1 MELFKSLYE
10 EFCAYIKVGD
20 YMKNK
25 IIIYAVL
32 VLFLCSTAFG
42 QKLSPAQQ
50 ISDFDDLCSKLESVH
65 PDLYL
70 YQSKKEYE
78 NNKMKIKASM
88 TDSIR
93 ISDFYFKI
101 APFIANIKDGHS
113 MMLPPITSDFV
124 SYVKKDG
131 KTMPLRIK
139 AVENVFVVDYP
150 IVMNSG
156 FNEGDTIFSING
168 VDSKDILKKAY
179 DLWGSEKDNGI
190 KEAAVNTYLSLL
202 FWHMYRW
209 DDSYVFMVKH
219 GNTIEKKHLEGVPQS
234 MAMKV
239 RRERLS
245 KNKPESF
252 SCKFSSDYTQATLII
267 RNVYNEKALKEFC
280 DSVFKEINYRKIP
293 EIIIDMR
300 NNTGGSSQCVER
312 LISYFPHPEYVLYSK
327 SQIKVSTYSKAYN
340 KERHP
345 EIYSQICNIP
355 DGELFVVKESLIE
368 DNRKEANLYR
378 GKIIVLVNNKTY
390 SGASSF
396 AHVMNKLGIAS
407 VEGETGCPTVYFG
420 NFLPFTLPN
429 SKIDYYYITF
439 AKFYE

>member
-1 MELFKSLYE
+1 
-10 EFCAYIKVGD
+10 
-20 YMKNK
+20 MKNK

-139 AVENVFVVDYP
+139 AVKNVFVVDYP

-156 FNEGDTIFSING
+156 FNEGDTISSING

-429 SKIDYYYITF
+429 SKIDYYITF

>member
-88 TDSIR
+88 TDSIK

-252 SCKFSSDYTQATLII
+252 SCKFSSDYTQATLIT

-429 SKIDYYYITF
+429 SKIDYYITF

>member
-139 AVENVFVVDYP
+139 AVKNVFVVDYP

-420 NFLPFTLPN
+420 NFLLFTLPN
-429 SKIDYYYITF
+429 SKIDYYITF

>member
-139 AVENVFVVDYP
+139 AVKNVFVVDYP

-156 FNEGDTIFSING
+156 FNEGDTISSING

-407 VEGETGCPTVYFG
+407 VKGETGCPTVYFG

-429 SKIDYYYITF
+429 SKIDYYITF

>member
-113 MMLPPITSDFV
+113 MMLPPITSDFL

-252 SCKFSSDYTQATLII
+252 SYKFSSDYTQATLII

-429 SKIDYYYITF
+429 SKIP
-439 AKFYE
+439 

>member
-88 TDSIR
+88 TDSIK
-93 ISDFYFKI
+93 ISDFYLKI

-300 NNTGGSSQCVER
+300 NNTGGSSPCVER

-327 SQIKVSTYSKAYN
+327 SQIKVSAYSKAYN

-429 SKIDYYYITF
+429 SKIDYYITF

>member
-1 MELFKSLYE
+1 M
-10 EFCAYIKVGD
+10 
-20 YMKNK
+20 
-25 IIIYAVL
+25 
-32 VLFLCSTAFG
+32 CSTAFG

-88 TDSIR
+88 TDSIK

-429 SKIDYYYITF
+429 SKIDYYITF

>member
-1 MELFKSLYE
+1 
-10 EFCAYIKVGD
+10 
-20 YMKNK
+20 MKNK

-88 TDSIR
+88 TDSIK

-179 DLWGSEKDNGI
+179 YLWGSEKDNGI

-429 SKIDYYYITF
+429 SKIDYYITF

>member
-88 TDSIR
+88 TDSIK

-139 AVENVFVVDYP
+139 AVKNVFVVDYP

-429 SKIDYYYITF
+429 SKIDYYITL

>member
-139 AVENVFVVDYP
+139 AVKNVFVVDYP

-267 RNVYNEKALKEFC
+267 RNVCNEKALKEFC

-429 SKIDYYYITF
+429 SKIDYYITF

>member
-88 TDSIR
+88 TDSIK

-202 FWHMYRW
+202 FWHIYRW

-234 MAMKV
+234 MAMNV

-429 SKIDYYYITF
+429 SKIDYYITF

>member
-88 TDSIR
+88 TDSIK

-156 FNEGDTIFSING
+156 FTEGDTIFSING

-300 NNTGGSSQCVER
+300 NNTGGSSLCVER

-429 SKIDYYYITF
+429 SKIDYYITF

>member
-139 AVENVFVVDYP
+139 AVKNVFVVDYP

-156 FNEGDTIFSING
+156 FNEGDTISSING

-300 NNTGGSSQCVER
+300 NNTGGSSLCVER

-327 SQIKVSTYSKAYN
+327 RQIKVSTYSKAYN

-429 SKIDYYYITF
+429 SKIDYYITF

>member
-88 TDSIR
+88 TDSIK

-179 DLWGSEKDNGI
+179 DLWRSEEDNGI

-429 SKIDYYYITF
+429 SKIDYYITF

>member
-1 MELFKSLYE
+1 
-10 EFCAYIKVGD
+10 
-20 YMKNK
+20 MKNK

-88 TDSIR
+88 TDSIK

-139 AVENVFVVDYP
+139 AVKNVFVVDYP

-156 FNEGDTIFSING
+156 FNEGDTISSING

-429 SKIDYYYITF
+429 SKIDYYITF

>member
-131 KTMPLRIK
+131 KIMPLRIK
-139 AVENVFVVDYP
+139 AVKNVFVVDYP

-429 SKIDYYYITF
+429 SKIDYYITF

>member
-1 MELFKSLYE
+1 
-10 EFCAYIKVGD
+10 
-20 YMKNK
+20 MKNK

-42 QKLSPAQQ
+42 QKLSSAQQ

-88 TDSIR
+88 TDSIK
-93 ISDFYFKI
+93 ISDFYLKI

-179 DLWGSEKDNGI
+179 DLWGSEIDNGI
-190 KEAAVNTYLSLL
+190 KESSVNLYLSLL

-209 DDSYVFMVKH
+209 CDSYVFMVKH
-219 GNTIEKKHLEGVPQS
+219 GGKIEKKYLEGVPQS
-234 MAMKV
+234 LALKV
-239 RRERLS
+239 KRERQS

-355 DGELFVVKESLIE
+355 DGELFVIRDPFIK
-368 DNRKEANLYR
+368 DNRKDANLYR

-396 AHVMNKLGIAS
+396 AHVMKNLGIAS

-420 NFLPFTLPN
+420 NYLPFTLPN
-429 SKIDYYYITF
+429 SKIDYYITF
-439 AKFYE
+439 SKFYE

>member
-10 EFCAYIKVGD
+10 EFCVYIKVGD

-113 MMLPPITSDFV
+113 MMLPHITSDFV

-202 FWHMYRW
+202 FWRMYRW

-429 SKIDYYYITF
+429 SKIDYYITF

>member
-1 MELFKSLYE
+1 
-10 EFCAYIKVGD
+10 
-20 YMKNK
+20 MKNK
-25 IIIYAVL
+25 IIIYSVL
-32 VLFLCSTAFG
+32 LLLGCSSVLG

-78 NNKMKIKASM
+78 NNKMKIRASF
-88 TDSIR
+88 TDSIS
-93 ISDFYFKI
+93 ISDFYLKI
-101 APFIANIKDGHS
+101 APFMANIKDGHS

-124 SYVKKDG
+124 AYAKRDG

-139 AVENVFVVDYP
+139 AVGNVFIVDYP

-168 VDSKDILKKAY
+168 VDSKDILKRMY
-179 DLWGSEKDNGI
+179 DLWGSEIDNGI
-190 KEAAVNTYLSLL
+190 KESSVNLYLSLL

-209 DDSYVFMVKH
+209 CDSYVFMVKH
-219 GNTIEKKHLEGVPQS
+219 GGKIEKKYLEGVPQS
-234 MAMKV
+234 LALKV
-239 RRERLS
+239 KRERQS

-355 DGELFVVKESLIE
+355 DGELFVIRDPFIK
-368 DNRKEANLYR
+368 DNRKDANLYR

-396 AHVMNKLGIAS
+396 AHVMKNLGIAS

-420 NFLPFTLPN
+420 NYLPFTLPN
-429 SKIDYYYITF
+429 SKIDYYITF
-439 AKFYE
+439 SKFYE

>member
-10 EFCAYIKVGD
+10 EFCVYIKVGD

-168 VDSKDILKKAY
+168 VDSKDILKRAY

-420 NFLPFTLPN
+420 NFLLFTLPN
-429 SKIDYYYITF
+429 SKIDYYITF

>member
-25 IIIYAVL
+25 IIIYAVF

-88 TDSIR
+88 TDSIK

-429 SKIDYYYITF
+429 SKIDYYITF

>member
-88 TDSIR
+88 TDSIK

-300 NNTGGSSQCVER
+300 NNTGGSNQCVER

-429 SKIDYYYITF
+429 SKIDYYITF

>member
-88 TDSIR
+88 TDSIK

-190 KEAAVNTYLSLL
+190 KDAAVNTYLSLL

-234 MAMKV
+234 MAMNV

-429 SKIDYYYITF
+429 SKIDYYITF

>member
-88 TDSIR
+88 TDSIK

-179 DLWGSEKDNGI
+179 YLWGSEKDNGI

-429 SKIDYYYITF
+429 SKIDYYITF

>member
-70 YQSKKEYE
+70 NQSKKEYE

-88 TDSIR
+88 TDSIK
-93 ISDFYFKI
+93 ISDFYLKI

-239 RRERLS
+239 RRERQS

-252 SCKFSSDYTQATLII
+252 SCKFSSDYMQATLII

-429 SKIDYYYITF
+429 SKIDYYITF

>member
-88 TDSIR
+88 TDSIK

-190 KEAAVNTYLSLL
+190 KEAAVNTYLPLL

-429 SKIDYYYITF
+429 SKIDYYITF

>member
-88 TDSIR
+88 TDSIK
-93 ISDFYFKI
+93 ISDFYLKI

-168 VDSKDILKKAY
+168 VGSKDILKKAY

-190 KEAAVNTYLSLL
+190 KEAVVNTYLSLL

-239 RRERLS
+239 RRERQS

-429 SKIDYYYITF
+429 SKIDYYITF

>member
-88 TDSIR
+88 TDSIK

-429 SKIDYYYITF
+429 SKIDYYITF

>member
-88 TDSIR
+88 TDSIK

-190 KEAAVNTYLSLL
+190 KEAAVNTYLPLL

-300 NNTGGSSQCVER
+300 NNTGGSSLCVER

-429 SKIDYYYITF
+429 SKIDYYITF

>member
-1 MELFKSLYE
+1 
-10 EFCAYIKVGD
+10 
-20 YMKNK
+20 MKNK

-88 TDSIR
+88 TDSIK
-93 ISDFYFKI
+93 ISDFYLKI

-239 RRERLS
+239 KRERQS

-429 SKIDYYYITF
+429 SKIDYYITF

>member
-78 NNKMKIKASM
+78 HNKMKIKASM
-88 TDSIR
+88 TDSIK

-429 SKIDYYYITF
+429 SKIDYYITF

>member
-252 SCKFSSDYTQATLII
+252 SCKFSSDYTLATLII

-429 SKIDYYYITF
+429 SKIDYYITF

>member
-1 MELFKSLYE
+1 MELFNFLYE

-88 TDSIR
+88 TDSIK

-239 RRERLS
+239 KRERLS

-396 AHVMNKLGIAS
+396 AHVMNKLGIAN

-429 SKIDYYYITF
+429 SKIDYYITF

>member
-88 TDSIR
+88 TDSIK
-93 ISDFYFKI
+93 ISDFYLKI

-179 DLWGSEKDNGI
+179 DLLGSEKDNGI

-300 NNTGGSSQCVER
+300 NNTGGSSPCVER

-340 KERHP
+340 KEKHP

-429 SKIDYYYITF
+429 SKIDYYITF

>member
-70 YQSKKEYE
+70 YQLKKEYE

-156 FNEGDTIFSING
+156 FTEGDTIFSING

-429 SKIDYYYITF
+429 SKIDYYITF

>member
-1 MELFKSLYE
+1 
-10 EFCAYIKVGD
+10 
-20 YMKNK
+20 MKNK
-25 IIIYAVL
+25 IIIYSVL
-32 VLFLCSTAFG
+32 LLLGCSSVLG

-78 NNKMKIKASM
+78 NNKMKIRASF
-88 TDSIR
+88 TDSIS
-93 ISDFYFKI
+93 ISDFYLKI
-101 APFIANIKDGHS
+101 APFMANIKDGHS

-124 SYVKKDG
+124 AYAKRDG

-139 AVENVFVVDYP
+139 AVGNVFIVDYP

-168 VDSKDILKKAY
+168 VDSKDILKRMY
-179 DLWGSEKDNGI
+179 DLWGSEIDNGI
-190 KEAAVNTYLSLL
+190 KESSVNLYLSLL

-209 DDSYVFMVKH
+209 CDSYVFMVKH
-219 GNTIEKKHLEGVPQS
+219 GSKIEKKYLEGVPQS
-234 MAMKV
+234 LALKV
-239 RRERLS
+239 KRERQS
-245 KNKPESF
+245 KNRPESF

-429 SKIDYYYITF
+429 SKIDYYITF

>member
-88 TDSIR
+88 TDSIK

-156 FNEGDTIFSING
+156 FTEGDTIFSING

-300 NNTGGSSQCVER
+300 NNTGGSSLCVER

-407 VEGETGCPTVYFG
+407 VERETGCPTVYFG

-429 SKIDYYYITF
+429 SKIDYYITF

>member
-88 TDSIR
+88 TDSIK

-390 SGASSF
+390 SSASSF

-429 SKIDYYYITF
+429 SKIDYYITF

>member
-1 MELFKSLYE
+1 MALFKSLYE

-88 TDSIR
+88 TDSIK

-113 MMLPPITSDFV
+113 MMLPSITSDFV

-429 SKIDYYYITF
+429 SKIDYYITF